1 MHYNK
6 YKKINLSYRIKSNFK
21 MISITIK
28 DINNILI
35 IKDHIN
41 TNHPKNILTQF
52 ILK

>member
-6 YKKINLSYRIKSNFK
+6 YKKINLSYQIKSNFK
-21 MISITIK
+21 TISITIK

-35 IKDHIN
+35 IKDHIY
-41 TNHPKNILTQF
+41 TNHLKNILIQL